1 MPFPCCEFRNR
12 RLLAY
17 CFNDR
22 RGLVIRAGEREP
34 TLFRWNLLAAIAA
47 VALALPGAAHA
58 RSDKSRVVQKALRQ
72 SVRVEVLVG
81 GKVARVA
88 SGVVVA
94 SEDGRSYVLT
104 NEHVVQREGLRGSAA
119 FVVVIERPKLHRVE
133 ARLIEEGEVPDEDL
147 ALLTIPEQ
155 VAPVQV
161 GSEDDVQVGDDV
173 VVIGAPYGRSL
184 SVSSGIVSQLELD
197 EADARLQRAMKT
209 DAPIGYGASGGGV
222 FSVPSGKLI
231 GLVEGYRTAKV
242 AFGGV
247 AGSDF
252 SFDVPMPGETFLAP
266 ASKLRAFVARAGLA
280 RMAGIEG
287 PLPVDARADRR
298 PMAAGS
304 PRRGPLLPRPHA
316 PRL

>member
-1 MPFPCCEFRNR
+1 
-12 RLLAY
+12 LS
-17 CFNDR
+17 
-22 RGLVIRAGEREP
+22 
-34 TLFRWNLLAAIAA
+34 RWNLLAAIAA
-47 VALALPGAAHA
+47 AVLALPSGAANA

-81 GKVARVA
+81 GKVVRVA

-94 SEDGRSYVLT
+94 AEDGVSYVLT

-133 ARLIEEGEVPDEDL
+133 ARLVEEGEVPDEDL

-155 VAPVQV
+155 LAPVQV
-161 GSEDDVQVGDDV
+161 GNEDDVQVGDDI

-184 SVSSGIVSQLELD
+184 SVSSGIVSQLEMD
-197 EADARLQRAMKT
+197 EADARIQRAMKT

-222 FSVPSGKLI
+222 FSIPSGKLI

-266 ASKLRAFVARAGLA
+266 PSKVRAFLARAGLA
-280 RMAGIEG
+280 KLAALRE
-287 PLPVDARADRR
+287 PLPVESRTAAGR
-298 PMAAGS
+298 PVASGS
-304 PRRGPLLPRPHA
+304 PRRAPLPPRPHS

>member
-1 MPFPCCEFRNR
+1 
-12 RLLAY
+12 LS
-17 CFNDR
+17 
-22 RGLVIRAGEREP
+22 
-34 TLFRWNLLAAIAA
+34 RWNLLAALAA
-47 VALALPGAAHA
+47 AALVFPDAAQA

-81 GKVARVA
+81 GKVVRVA
-88 SGVVVA
+88 SGVVVGTD
-94 SEDGRSYVLT
+94 DGISYVLT
-104 NEHVVQREGLRGSAA
+104 NEHVVQRDGLRGSAA
-119 FVVVIERPKLHRVE
+119 FVVVVERPKLHRVE

-155 VAPVQV
+155 LAPVQV
-161 GSEDDVQVGDDV
+161 GNEDDVQVGDDI

-197 EADARLQRAMKT
+197 DADGRIQRAMKT

-222 FSVPSGKLI
+222 FSIPSGKLI

-266 ASKLRAFVARAGLA
+266 PSKVRAFLARAGLA
-280 RMAGIEG
+280 KLVGIRE
-287 PLPVDARADRR
+287 PLPVESRTAGR
-298 PMAAGS
+298 PVASGS
-304 PRRGPLLPRPHA
+304 PRRAPLAPRPRA

>member
-1 MPFPCCEFRNR
+1 
-12 RLLAY
+12 LS
-17 CFNDR
+17 
-22 RGLVIRAGEREP
+22 
-34 TLFRWNLLAAIAA
+34 RWNLLAAIAA
-47 VALALPGAAHA
+47 AALVLPGAAHA

-81 GKVARVA
+81 GKLVRVA

-94 SEDGRSYVLT
+94 AEDGVSYILT

-119 FVVVIERPKLHRVE
+119 FLVVIERPKLRRVE

-147 ALLTIPEQ
+147 ALLTIPEPIT
-155 VAPVQV
+155 PVQV
-161 GSEDDVQVGDDV
+161 GGEDDVQVGDDV

-197 EADARLQRAMKT
+197 EADSRIQRAMKT

-222 FSVPSGKLI
+222 FSIPSGKLI

-266 ASKLRAFVARAGLA
+266 PSKVRAFLARAGLA
-280 RMAGIEG
+280 KLVGIRE
-287 PLPVDARADRR
+287 PLPVDPRTAGR
-298 PMAAGS
+298 PVASGGS
-304 PRRGPLLPRPHA
+304 PRRAPLPPRPRA